1 MCNARANFRQTL
13 YSRKERVKN
22 RCLGEFPNPLS
33 CYVYTFGTE
42 LCINWEHRKVHLQR
56 RSQGTM
62 GPDFASPFIMNI
74 LMMTNTYLPH
84 VGGVAQSVHRFVEAY
99 QREGHKPL
107 VVAPEFPGA
116 EESEGNVVRVPAV
129 QNFNGSDF
137 SVMVPV
143 PFYLT
148 SSLNKFSP
156 DVVHTHH
163 PFLLGSTAL
172 RVAAARDVPLIFTHH
187 TMYEHYTHYVPIEA
201 KNLKKFVIQLCTAY
215 ANRCDHVIAPSESV
229 CDVLKRRGVQTPI
242 TVIPTGVDFEAFS
255 KGDGVRA
262 RKEHGIGAECCVVGH
277 VGRLAPEKNLEF
289 LAGAVAQFLSKR
301 ENARFL
307 VAGEGPSKEAMAKIF
322 EEAGVAGRVH
332 FVGRLADQ
340 ALIDFYHAMDVFV
353 FASKTETQG
362 MVLVEAMAAGI
373 PVLALGASG
382 VTDVLEHRQN
392 GWMVREETTEAFVE
406 GFNWLATQDDTR
418 RRFLSRNA
426 RETGQAFSTER
437 CAQKALNV
445 YDNVLQKRRRTVES
459 DSHEWISLL
468 KAIEE
473 EWVLWRNR
481 IAAAASML
489 QSDEGDQSRGG
500 SREGI

>member
-1 MCNARANFRQTL
+1 
-13 YSRKERVKN
+13 
-22 RCLGEFPNPLS
+22 
-33 CYVYTFGTE
+33 
-42 LCINWEHRKVHLQR
+42 
-56 RSQGTM
+56 
-62 GPDFASPFIMNI
+62 MNI

-84 VGGVAQSVHRFVEAY
+84 VGGVAQSVHRFAEAY
-99 QREGHKPL
+99 QRKGHETL

-116 EESEGNVVRVPAV
+116 EESEDMVVRVPAV

-156 DVVHTHH
+156 DVIHSHH

-172 RVAAARDVPLIFTHH
+172 RVAAIRDAPLVFTHH
-187 TMYEHYTHYVPIEA
+187 TMYEHYTHYVPLEA

-215 ANRCDHVIAPSESV
+215 ANHCDQVIAPSKSV
-229 CDVLKRRGVQTPI
+229 RDVLKKRGVKTPV

-255 KGDGVRA
+255 EGDGARA
-262 RKEHGIGAECCVVGH
+262 RKEHGLDAECYVVGH

-289 LAGAVAQFLSKR
+289 LAGAVAPFLSKQK
-301 ENARFL
+301 NAHFL

-322 EEAGVAGRVH
+322 DEAGVSARVH
-332 FVGRLADQ
+332 FAGRLADQ

-362 MVLVEAMAAGI
+362 MVLVEAMAAGT
-373 PVLALGASG
+373 PVLALEASG
-382 VTDVLEHRQN
+382 VTDVLDHRQN

-406 GFNWLATQDDTR
+406 GLNWLVNQDDAK

-426 RETGQAFSTER
+426 RETGEVFSTEH
-437 CAQKALNV
+437 CAQKALKV
-445 YDNVLQKRRRTVES
+445 YDKALRRHRRSVES
-459 DSHEWISLL
+459 DAHEWTSLL
-468 KAIEE
+468 KALEE
-473 EWVLWRNR
+473 EWVLWRDR
-481 IAAAASML
+481 IAAAAAML
-489 QSDEGDQSRGG
+489 QSEQDEQS
-500 SREGI
+500 